1 MIGVDLFKAVLLDVK
16 TGDFNNLVFEST
28 KYDMGL
34 GKDVPC
40 SVQIMISKE
49 HEFLIP
55 EYKKFI
61 NSQVTFP
68 VRLLVTKQQKNIMR
82 ITGADGLPVH
92 LG

>member
-1 MIGVDLFKAVLLDVK
+1 MDLFKANLIDVK
-16 TGDFNNLVFEST
+16 TGEFNNLVFEST

-34 GKDVPC
+34 AKDVPC
-40 SVQIMISKE
+40 SVQVMISKE

-61 NSQVTFP
+61 NAEVTLP
-68 VRLLVTKQQKNIMR
+68 VRILVTKKQSIMR
-82 ITGADGLPVH
+82 ITASDGLPLS

>member
-1 MIGVDLFKAVLLDVK
+1 MDLFKANLIDVK
-16 TGDFNNLVFEST
+16 SGDFNNLVFEST

-34 GKDVPC
+34 GKEVPC

-61 NSQVTFP
+61 NSEVTLP
-68 VRLLVTKQQKNIMR
+68 VRLLVTKKQSIMR
-82 ITGADGLPVH
+82 ITGADGLPLVA
-92 LG
+92 

>member
-1 MIGVDLFKAVLLDVK
+1 MDLFKANLIDVK

-34 GKDVPC
+34 GKEVPC

-61 NSQVTFP
+61 NSEVTLP
-68 VRLLVTKQQKNIMR
+68 VRILVTKKQSIMR
-82 ITGADGLPVH
+82 ITGADGLPLVA
-92 LG
+92 

>member
-1 MIGVDLFKAVLLDVK
+1 MDIFKAVLIDVK

-34 GKDVPC
+34 AKDVPC

-55 EYKKFI
+55 EYKKCI
-61 NSQVTFP
+61 NSEFTIP
-68 VRLLVTKQQKNIMR
+68 VRLLVTKKSTVMR
-82 ITGADGLPVH
+82 ITGSDGLP
-92 LG
+92 LSA

>member
-1 MIGVDLFKAVLLDVK
+1 MDLFKAHLIDVK

-40 SVQIMISKE
+40 SVQVMISKE
-49 HEFLIP
+49 HEFLIS

-61 NSQVTFP
+61 NSEVTLP
-68 VRLLVTKQQKNIMR
+68 VRILVTKKQTIMR

>member
-1 MIGVDLFKAVLLDVK
+1 MDLFKAVLLDVK

-28 KYDMGL
+28 KYDIGL
-34 GKDVPC
+34 GKEVPC

-49 HEFLIP
+49 HEFLVP

-61 NSQVTFP
+61 NSSVTFP

-82 ITGADGLPVH
+82 VTGGDGLPVH

>member
-1 MIGVDLFKAVLLDVK
+1 MDLFKANLIDVK

-34 GKDVPC
+34 GKEVPC
-40 SVQIMISKE
+40 SVQVMISKE

-61 NSQVTFP
+61 NSEVTFP
-68 VRLLVTKQQKNIMR
+68 VRILVTKKQSIMR
-82 ITGADGLPVH
+82 ITGSDGLPLS

>member
-1 MIGVDLFKAVLLDVK
+1 MDLFKAVLLDVK

-28 KYDMGL
+28 KYDIGL
-34 GKDVPC
+34 GKEVPC

-49 HEFLIP
+49 HEFLVP

-61 NSQVTFP
+61 NSSVTFA
-68 VRLLVTKQQKNIMR
+68 VRLLVTKQRKNIMR
-82 ITGADGLPVH
+82 ITGGDGLPVH

>member
-1 MIGVDLFKAVLLDVK
+1 MDLFKAVLLDVK

-28 KYDMGL
+28 KYDVGL
-34 GKDVPC
+34 GKEVPC

-49 HEFLIP
+49 HEFLVP
-55 EYKKFI
+55 EYKNFI
-61 NSQVTFP
+61 NSSVTFP

-82 ITGADGLPVH
+82 ITGGDGLPVH